1 MHKYKYEKYY
11 FINVFDTNLIKYQDK
26 HTNIIYRNYKSE
38 IDVKKV
44 LILKDFC
51 KKKGLK
57 FYLSNNVKLAL
68 KLNLDGVYIPSF
80 NKDFSHLSYN
90 LKKKFKLLGSAHSIK
105 EIRIKEKQGIKSIFL
120 SSIFKKNQNYL
131 GIYKFKLMK
140 NYTRSKI
147 IALGGINNENL
158 KTLKLINVS
167 GFSGITFFKK
177 KGPLKKGPLNILDSN

>member
-51 KKKGLK
+51 KKKGCK
-57 FYLSNNVKLAL
+57 FYLSNNIKLAL

-105 EIRIKEKQGIKSIFL
+105 EIRIKEKQGVSKIFL
-120 SSIFKKNQNYL
+120 SPLFKIKKKYQFL
-131 GIYKFKLMK
+131 DIMKFNLLSK
-140 NYTRSKI
+140 YTDKKV
-147 IALGGINNENL
+147 IALGGISNENL
-158 KTLKLINVS
+158 KKLNLIKVF
-167 GFSGITFFKK
+167 GFAGISFFK
-177 KGPLKKGPLNILDSN
+177 

>member
-44 LILKDFC
+44 MILKDFC
-51 KKKGLK
+51 KKKGFK
-57 FYLSNNVKLAL
+57 FYLSNNIKLAL

-80 NKDFSHLSYN
+80 NKNFSHLSYN

-120 SSIFKKNQNYL
+120 SSIFKKNKNYL
-131 GIYKFKLMK
+131 GIYKFRLMK
-140 NYTRSKI
+140 KYTGSKI

-167 GFSGITFFKK
+167 GFSGITFFQKK
-177 KGPLKKGPLNILDSN
+177 RPLKKGAS

>member
-120 SSIFKKNQNYL
+120 SSIFKKNKNYL
-131 GIYKFKLMK
+131 GIYKFRLMK
-140 NYTRSKI
+140 KYTGSKI

>member
-26 HTNIIYRNYKSE
+26 DTNIIYRNYKTE
-38 IDVKKV
+38 IDVKKI

-51 KKKGLK
+51 KKKGCK
-57 FYLSNNVKLAL
+57 FYLSNNIKLAL

-80 NKDFSHLSYN
+80 NKNFSHLSYN

-105 EIRIKEKQGIKSIFL
+105 EIRVKERQGIKSIFL

-131 GIYKFKLMK
+131 GMNKFRLIEKCT
-140 NYTRSKI
+140 NTKI
-147 IALGGINNENL
+147 IALGGIDSKNL
-158 KTLKLINVS
+158 KTLKMTNVS
-167 GFSGITFFKK
+167 GYSGISFFKK
-177 KGPLKKGPLNILDSN
+177 KGPLKKGPLNILDSK

>member
-57 FYLSNNVKLAL
+57 FYLSNNIKLAL

-131 GIYKFKLMK
+131 GIYKFRLMK
-140 NYTRSKI
+140 KYTGSKI

-167 GFSGITFFKK
+167 GFSGITFFQK

>member
-1 MHKYKYEKYY
+1 M
-11 FINVFDTNLIKYQDK
+11 
-26 HTNIIYRNYKSE
+26 
-38 IDVKKV
+38 
-44 LILKDFC
+44 ILKDFC
-51 KKKGLK
+51 KKKGCK
-57 FYLSNNVKLAL
+57 FYLSNNIKLAL

-147 IALGGINNENL
+147 IALGGINNDNL

-167 GFSGITFFKK
+167 GFSGITFFQK

>member
-51 KKKGLK
+51 KKKGCK
-57 FYLSNNVKLAL
+57 FYLSNNIKLAL

-131 GIYKFKLMK
+131 GIYKFRLMK
-140 NYTRSKI
+140 KYTGSKI

-167 GFSGITFFKK
+167 GFSGITFFQK

>member
-1 MHKYKYEKYY
+1 MHKFKYEKYY
-11 FINVFDTNLIKYQDK
+11 YIHVFDTNLIKYQDK

-57 FYLSNNVKLAL
+57 FYLSNNIKLAL

-90 LKKKFKLLGSAHSIK
+90 LKKKFRLLGSAHSIK

-131 GIYKFKLMK
+131 GIYKFKLMR

-177 KGPLKKGPLNILDSN
+177 KGPLKKGPLNILDSK

>member
-57 FYLSNNVKLAL
+57 FYLSNNIKLAL

-167 GFSGITFFKK
+167 GFSGITFFQK
-177 KGPLKKGPLNILDSN
+177 KGPFKKGPLNILDSN

>member
-57 FYLSNNVKLAL
+57 FYLSNNIKLAL

-90 LKKKFKLLGSAHSIK
+90 LKKKFRLLGSAHSIK

-120 SSIFKKNQNYL
+120 SSIFKKNKNYL
-131 GIYKFKLMK
+131 GIYKFRLMK
-140 NYTRSKI
+140 KYTGSKI

-167 GFSGITFFKK
+167 GFSGITFFQK

>member
-57 FYLSNNVKLAL
+57 FYLSNNIKLAL

-120 SSIFKKNQNYL
+120 SSIFKKNKNYL
-131 GIYKFKLMK
+131 GIYKFRLMK
-140 NYTRSKI
+140 KYTGSKI

-167 GFSGITFFKK
+167 GFSGITFFQK

>member
-57 FYLSNNVKLAL
+57 FYLSNNIKLAL

-140 NYTRSKI
+140 NYTKSKI
-147 IALGGINNENL
+147 IALGGITNENL
-158 KTLKLINVS
+158 KTLRLINVS
-167 GFSGITFFKK
+167 GFSGITFFQK

>member
-57 FYLSNNVKLAL
+57 FYLSNNIKLAL

-140 NYTRSKI
+140 NYTKSKI

-167 GFSGITFFKK
+167 GFSGITFFQK
-177 KGPLKKGPLNILDSN
+177 KGPFKKGPLNILDSN